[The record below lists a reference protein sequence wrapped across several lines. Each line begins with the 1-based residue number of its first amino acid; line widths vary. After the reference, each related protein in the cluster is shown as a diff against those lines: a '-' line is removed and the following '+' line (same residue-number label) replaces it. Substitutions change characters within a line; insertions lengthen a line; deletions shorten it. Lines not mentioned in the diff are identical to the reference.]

1 MKLIKKI
8 VLLWAL
14 LFTAP
19 VVAAPS
25 DFLVTTDWLEKNLN
39 NPKLRLIE
47 VSVDT
52 GVYERGHIQGAVN
65 FKWHTDLVDPIKRDI
80 ASKENFEKL
89 LRQAGVNNDSTI
101 VIYGDSNNWFAAW
114 GAWVFDVY
122 GIKNVKLLDGG
133 RKKWEAEKRPLTP
146 LATQVAAGNVKV
158 SDANNALR
166 ARLID
171 VVAIANKKSDTAL
184 VDIRSPD
191 EFTGKIFAPAGV
203 QETAIRAG
211 HIPGAVNVPWGQAV
225 AEDGTFKSPEELKK
239 VYAAV
244 GIDGKKP
251 IITYCRIGERS
262 SHTWFALSKI
272 LGYNVKNYDGSW
284 TEYGNSV
291 GNPVINTAGTIWGGK

>member
-14 LFTAP
+14 LFAAP

-25 DFLVTTDWLEKNLN
+25 DFLVTTYWLEKNLN

-52 GVYERGHIQGAVN
+52 GLYERGHIQGAVN
-65 FKWHTDLVDPIKRDI
+65 FKWHTDLVDPVKRDI

-122 GIKNVKLLDGG
+122 GVKNVKLLDGG

-291 GNPVINTAGTIWGGK
+291 GNPVINTAGTVWGGK

>member
-1 MKLIKKI
+1 MKLIKKV

-14 LFTAP
+14 LFAAP
-19 VVAAPS
+19 AIAAPS
-25 DFLVTTDWLEKNLN
+25 NFLVSTDWLEKNLN
-39 NPKLRLIE
+39 NPKLKIIE

-65 FKWHTDLVDPIKRDI
+65 FKWHTDLVDPVKRDI

-89 LRQAGVNNDSTI
+89 LQQAGINNDSTI
-101 VIYGDSNNWFAAW
+101 IIYGDSNNWFAAW
-114 GAWVFDVY
+114 GAWVFDIY
-122 GIKNVKLLDGG
+122 GVKNVKLLDGG

-146 LATQVAAGNVKV
+146 LATQVAAGNIKV

-171 VVAIANKKSDTAL
+171 VVAVANKKSDTAL
-184 VDIRSPD
+184 VDIRSND

-203 QETAIRAG
+203 QELAIRAG

-225 AEDGTFKSPEELKK
+225 AEDGTFKSAEELRK

-272 LGYNVKNYDGSW
+272 LGYNVRNYDGSW

-291 GNPVINTAGTIWGGK
+291 GNPVINTAGTVWGGK

>member
-1 MKLIKKI
+1 MKLIKKV

-65 FKWHTDLVDPIKRDI
+65 FKWHTDLVDPVKRDI

-101 VIYGDSNNWFAAW
+101 VIYGDNNNWFAAW

-122 GIKNVKLLDGG
+122 GVKNVKLLDGG